1 MPSSFVNKKELS
13 YLEKKAEI
21 KRVLNSIGYEN
32 ALKHIIDDLDSI
44 EDINKTQ
51 SIYLFEL
58 ISCLE
63 KALEIYPRLKN
74 AMVFD

>member
-1 MPSSFVNKKELS
+1 MSSVFLNKKELS
-13 YLEKKAEI
+13 YLEKKQDI

-32 ALKHIIDDLDSI
+32 ALKYIIDDLDSL
-44 EDINKTQ
+44 DNINKTQ

-74 AMVFD
+74 AVVTD

>member
-1 MPSSFVNKKELS
+1 MSTLFNNKKELS
-13 YLEKKAEI
+13 YLEKKEDI

-32 ALKHIIDDLDSI
+32 ALKYIIDDLDLI
-44 EDINKTQ
+44 DNINKTQ

-63 KALEIYPRLKN
+63 KALEIYPRIKN
-74 AMVFD
+74 AVVTD

>member
-1 MPSSFVNKKELS
+1 MSGIFTDKRELS
-13 YLEKKAEI
+13 LLENKSDL

-32 ALKHIIDDLDSI
+32 ALKYIIDDLDSI
-44 EDINKTQ
+44 DNINKTQ

-63 KALEIYPRLKN
+63 KALEIYPRIKKCSGH
-74 AMVFD
+74 